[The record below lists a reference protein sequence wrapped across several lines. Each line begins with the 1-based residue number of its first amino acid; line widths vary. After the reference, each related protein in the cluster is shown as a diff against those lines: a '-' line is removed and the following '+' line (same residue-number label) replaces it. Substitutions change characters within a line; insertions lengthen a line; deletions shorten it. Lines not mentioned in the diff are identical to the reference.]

1 MSEMQE
7 TSELDTVASEI
18 QQQESAAKE
27 EPKSVIEDILPD
39 EFKGKTPSE
48 IAKQAL
54 FYRNQ
59 MGKQANE
66 LGEVR
71 RLADELIKS
80 QLHKPTEQVVEEIDI
95 FENPKEAMRRAIEQ
109 NPMVQSAAL
118 QAEQSRKAMAQQQL
132 VSKHPDF
139 NQVVQDSGFT
149 EWVGKSKIRQ
159 QLFQQANNWDVDAA
173 DELFTTYKE
182 LRATRQTQVSDV
194 EKAARSKAMNA
205 AGVDSGGTGES
216 SKKTFRRTDI
226 MKLMTTDRKKYDA
239 MQNEIMLAYSEG
251 RVRN

>member
-173 DELFTTYKE
+173 DELFSTYKE

-194 EKAARSKAMNA
+194 EKAVRSKAMNA

-216 SKKTFRRTDI
+216 SKKTYSRQKI
-226 MKLMTTDRKKYDA
+226 MQEMINDPRSYKSKQEEY
-239 MQNEIMLAYSEG
+239 MLAYQEG
-251 RVRN
+251 RVR

>member
-139 NQVVQDSGFT
+139 NKVVQDSGFT

-216 SKKTFRRTDI
+216 SKKTYSRQKI
-226 MKLMTTDRKKYDA
+226 MQEMINDPRSYKSKQEEY
-239 MQNEIMLAYSEG
+239 MLAYQEG
-251 RVRN
+251 RVR

>member
-27 EPKSVIEDILPD
+27 EPKSVIEDILPE
-39 EFKGKTPSE
+39 EFKGKTASD

-216 SKKTFRRTDI
+216 SKKTYSRQKI
-226 MKLMTTDRKKYDA
+226 MQEMINDPRSYKSKQEEY
-239 MQNEIMLAYSEG
+239 MLAYQEG
-251 RVRN
+251 RVR

>member
-1 MSEMQE
+1 MAEFAE
-7 TSELDTVASEI
+7 VSELDTVASEI

-27 EPKSVIEDILPD
+27 EPKSVIEDILPE

-194 EKAARSKAMNA
+194 EKAARGKAMNA

-216 SKKTFRRTDI
+216 SKKTYSRQKI
-226 MKLMTTDRKKYDA
+226 MQEMINDPRSYKSKQEEY
-239 MQNEIMLAYSEG
+239 MLAYQEG
-251 RVRN
+251 RVR

>member
-182 LRATRQTQVSDV
+182 LRATRQTQVSGV

-216 SKKTFRRTDI
+216 SKKTYSRQKI
-226 MKLMTTDRKKYDA
+226 MQEMINDPRSYKSKQEEY
-239 MQNEIMLAYSEG
+239 MLAYQEG
-251 RVRN
+251 RVR